1 MKKFTVF
8 LIGLFI
14 TICSLEIGIRVFGF
28 FYNKNPNTAQREI
41 DFDSIRILCIGN
53 SHTAGSGVNIEQAY
67 PAVLEDKLKR
77 IFPHKKFQVFNG
89 GLGNANTSIL
99 LDALPEQLNQIKPHL
114 LIIMAGEPNDW
125 NAYGFSRF
133 LKSKQNNKSILN
145 SKVFFKEDSLPLLY
159 KLRIFRMMTVLFN
172 KENITSETASFNSN
186 EKMMFLKSSLE
197 IPSINTSSTNAIDKR
212 DSILKYLNEN
222 NLNEI
227 ADGRDYYILLY
238 KLYISQFHDW
248 SKAIEAM
255 EKSINLKSTFDFIT
269 FYEINNLLENQK
281 HLIPAEIKE
290 KLIKLNFLNK
300 QKDLTNAE
308 SSILSLIYPF
318 GDLSSLSLKQ
328 LEVGKKYLPGL
339 SNLSFHYITKLKK
352 EGKINSEEMAHKIEE
367 ALLLHGPFC
376 MQSNALIS
384 NLKELAEQSHHLK
397 FKNDIHLFFKEMYQ
411 KYPHSYERINL
422 FNDNLKKEWIEFD
435 MKQILDL
442 AKSKNIKTLIQS
454 YHWLRGS
461 TLDMYLYSELL
472 SIANQNQVP
481 FSDTR
486 TNYVEKIKSSHLNER
501 EFFVLRYGEMDNH
514 PSARGHQVI
523 ANKLVS
529 DIIHYKLLPSF

>member
-1 MKKFTVF
+1 
-8 LIGLFI
+8 
-14 TICSLEIGIRVFGF
+14 
-28 FYNKNPNTAQREI
+28 
-41 DFDSIRILCIGN
+41 
-53 SHTAGSGVNIEQAY
+53 
-67 PAVLEDKLKR
+67 
-77 IFPHKKFQVFNG
+77 
-89 GLGNANTSIL
+89 
-99 LDALPEQLNQIKPHL
+99 
-114 LIIMAGEPNDW
+114 
-125 NAYGFSRF
+125 
-133 LKSKQNNKSILN
+133 
-145 SKVFFKEDSLPLLY
+145 
-159 KLRIFRMMTVLFN
+159 
-172 KENITSETASFNSN
+172 
-186 EKMMFLKSSLE
+186 
-197 IPSINTSSTNAIDKR
+197 
-212 DSILKYLNEN
+212 
-222 NLNEI
+222 
-227 ADGRDYYILLY
+227 
-238 KLYISQFHDW
+238 
-248 SKAIEAM
+248 
-255 EKSINLKSTFDFIT
+255 
-269 FYEINNLLENQK
+269 
-281 HLIPAEIKE
+281 
-290 KLIKLNFLNK
+290 
-300 QKDLTNAE
+300 
-308 SSILSLIYPF
+308 
-318 GDLSSLSLKQ
+318 
-328 LEVGKKYLPGL
+328 
-339 SNLSFHYITKLKK
+339 
-352 EGKINSEEMAHKIEE
+352 
-367 ALLLHGPFC
+367 

-461 TLDMYLYSELL
+461 TLDMYLYSVLL